1 MKYLVML
8 LIFTGCFSKSDSPE
22 GVLKDFVEAR
32 LERIV
37 GRDFLIDHTTGKMR
51 VSIES
56 MNDEEFGKFADLSS
70 YKKDS
75 FKIISKSCQEKR
87 CYLTYSLGYRKRS
100 EGKTSWTS
108 EVKKIAEVLWIEGK
122 WLISDVS
129 NIKTYHETSES
140 IEVNP

>member
-1 MKYLVML
+1 MKYVVML
-8 LIFTGCFSKSDSPE
+8 LLFTGCFSKSDSPE
-22 GVLKDFVEAR
+22 GALKEFVDAR

-37 GRDFLIDHTTGKMR
+37 GKDFLLDHTTGKMR
-51 VSIES
+51 VSIDS
-56 MNDEEFGKFADLSS
+56 MNDEEFSKFSDLSS

-75 FKIISKSCQEKR
+75 FKILSKSCQEKK
-87 CYLTYSLGYRKRS
+87 CYLTYSLGYKKRNDD
-100 EGKTSWTS
+100 KTTWTS

-129 NIKTYHETSES
+129 NIKTYHETSVS